1 MCSIQF
7 NPFSSEF
14 YSEPLYIVSHASGV
28 GKLQRSILACEA
40 VRKLYLLMR
49 QAVMANLGFIGLGL
63 MGSRIVKRLLGA
75 GHQVSG
81 YNRTRA
87 KAEPLVQAGMQWKD
101 TPRAVAEA
109 ADITFSMVM
118 DTAALS
124 SIADG
129 PDGIVAG
136 LSPGKILVD
145 MSTVSPRLSRDLAA
159 RVAAAGAQMLEA
171 PVSGSVPA
179 AESGTLFMYIGGSA
193 EALEKA
199 RPILEQLS
207 QKIIHIGENGQAVA
221 TKIAINLNLPVQLI
235 ALFEALLL
243 AERSGVPRAEALDAM
258 LNSVAASTAMKYRA
272 PFILNMPKEV
282 WFSAGMMRKDIR
294 LALEL
299 GEELGVSLRTAELV
313 NEMLNRA
320 VELGWGDED
329 FAVLFRVVE
338 QMSARREKRD
348 V

>member
-1 MCSIQF
+1 
-7 NPFSSEF
+7 
-14 YSEPLYIVSHASGV
+14 
-28 GKLQRSILACEA
+28 
-40 VRKLYLLMR
+40 
-49 QAVMANLGFIGLGL
+49 MADLGFIGLGL

-87 KAEPLVQAGMQWKD
+87 KAEPLVRAGLQWKD
-101 TPRAVAEA
+101 TPREVAEA

-136 LSPGKILVD
+136 LSPGKIFVD
-145 MSTVSPRLSRDLAA
+145 MSTVSPRLSRALAG

-179 AESGTLFMYIGGSA
+179 AESGTLFMYVGGSA

-199 RPILEQLS
+199 RPVLEQLS

-221 TKIAINLNLPVQLI
+221 TKIAINMNLPAQLM
-235 ALFEALLL
+235 ALFESVLL
-243 AERSGVPRAEALDAM
+243 AERSGVPRAAALDAL
-258 LNSVAASTAMKYRA
+258 LNSVGASTAMKYRA
-272 PFILNMPKEV
+272 PFILKMPDEV
-282 WFSAGMMRKDIR
+282 WFSIAMMQKDIR

-299 GEELGVSLRTAELV
+299 GEELGVSLQTAELV
-313 NEMLNRA
+313 NEMLTKA
-320 VELGWGDED
+320 IESGWGDED
-329 FAVLFRVVE
+329 FAALFKVVE
-338 QMSARREKRD
+338 KLSTKNARVPEEHRD
-348 V
+348 YSEPRRNARVEPRRNEASDV